1 MQPPPVRESS
11 QPVDMRST
19 KEKVYV
25 PTVRR
30 RMTAQQSHG
39 YMAGMVNPHFGSYNT
54 ETIAERGDV
63 LLKIGEDEQHSSSV
77 LVSSVALSMIS
88 PVFEAMFRG
97 KPAGGKAMSAD
108 SPHTFL
114 LTDDDAAAIRTIYR
128 IAHFKTAELPVE
140 MPVHAFADYAM
151 VCEKYQCS
159 TAVQAWSRVWV
170 MHMLRS
176 APMWNF
182 EKVIF
187 ATYVPDMPEEFYEA
201 SLIITRDR
209 AIDAKVTMAAP
220 GDNILPATIFDRL
233 RLNKRECD
241 DRVRCILHTITESL
255 GSCGQ
260 SCRTLGLFIV
270 NLRKA
275 GIWPL
280 SSSSVWSTKTKVA
293 ALNDVPMYTCHTD
306 SCPCHDAV
314 DVKGALVKEMDIV
327 YRTVKG
333 ICLDCVKRDA
343 LRDTRKCR
351 IKHDLSGRLITSSL
365 KSS

>member
-1 MQPPPVRESS
+1 
-11 QPVDMRST
+11 
-19 KEKVYV
+19 
-25 PTVRR
+25 
-30 RMTAQQSHG
+30 
-39 YMAGMVNPHFGSYNT
+39 
-54 ETIAERGDV
+54 
-63 LLKIGEDEQHSSSV
+63 
-77 LVSSVALSMIS
+77 
-88 PVFEAMFRG
+88 
-97 KPAGGKAMSAD
+97 
-108 SPHTFL
+108 
-114 LTDDDAAAIRTIYR
+114 
-128 IAHFKTAELPVE
+128 
-140 MPVHAFADYAM
+140 
-151 VCEKYQCS
+151 
-159 TAVQAWSRVWV
+159 

-187 ATYVPDMPEEFYEA
+187 ATYVLDMPEEFYEA

-209 AIDAKVTMAAP
+209 AIDAKVTMAAH
-220 GDNILPATIFDRL
+220 G
-233 RLNKRECD
+233 E
-241 DRVRCILHTITESL
+241 
-255 GSCGQ
+255 
-260 SCRTLGLFIV
+260 
-270 NLRKA
+270 A

-343 LRDTRKCR
+343 LRDTPKCR
-351 IKHDLSGRLITSSL
+351 IEHDLSGRLITSSL